1 MCCIGIEPSTAPW
14 SLATFASGR
23 VLPARTVNFASLTV
37 LTIACFGNPLG
48 AAKTDDVASNEQML
62 AKAKEIDFMILPY
75 VFMTGRQAQSLPNPI
90 ATSRRTSQNPF
101 ETGIPRAPP
110 GVLRG
115 TQNVDVRSTAAAG
128 AVLNRFSIG
137 LTLFSNRDI
146 LDGDDYDEC
155 RGFVPLRL

>member
-48 AAKTDDVASNEQML
+48 TAKTDDVASNEQML

-75 VFMTGRQAQSLPNPI
+75 VFMAGRQAQSSPNPI
-90 ATSRRTSQNPF
+90 ATLRGCTAPNPF
-101 ETGIPRAPP
+101 ETGSRATISAY
-110 GVLRG
+110 GCCEVLRG
-115 TQNVDVRSTAAAG
+115 PENVGVRSTAAATF
-128 AVLNRFSIG
+128 A
-137 LTLFSNRDI
+137 TLRATPH
-146 LDGDDYDEC
+146 GTRARA
-155 RGFVPLRL
+155 RG